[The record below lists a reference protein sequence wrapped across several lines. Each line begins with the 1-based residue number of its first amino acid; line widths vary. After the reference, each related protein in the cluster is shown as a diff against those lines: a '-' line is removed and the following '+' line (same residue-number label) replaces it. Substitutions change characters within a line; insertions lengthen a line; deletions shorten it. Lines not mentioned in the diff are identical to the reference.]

1 MKKNR
6 MIIIYSSVLFLAIFV
21 AVIMP
26 VVCIYYLIS
35 NNIIRLGLNIFM
47 LIAISYCIIK
57 LLGEWISWQV
67 NMQCE
72 FTEYLNML
80 QKMTKTMLYK
90 NDAKI
95 HLALLKAYL
104 IMGMYDE
111 ASTKLNDFEK
121 YDFKLSDLQKMILQ
135 ILHISY
141 LRQTHSSSFSEELDK
156 GFAVLGNVNSKDNE
170 RFQKSLLLQKHLQE
184 EKWEDIIKIQQ
195 ETIVQSTLEQVE
207 SAYLLGLCYF
217 NLGVAKEADREL
229 EFVVKYGGDTKYVSL
244 ANRMLGKT
252 SANNKDEKRLI
263 KNNNKKKRVLK
274 YVFIGIMCIV
284 LFILINFFKRYGNS
298 ISEVYCKEYYIIR
311 EDDIQIIYE
320 QEIDNYELVILS
332 DGNNIAYGLY
342 EKDVTNTENCYSL
355 YYSYRVSIKKLI
367 SNYLNSITAIDKWTE
382 SENTK
387 LEFLAQQEIWEL
399 IKDFYKKIYKKGVF
413 DETTSYC
420 VGISFNEYVK
430 DIEISNQ
437 VVDIQDFIEID
448 EDQAFIWSIR
458 DVNLKTIDFFDIGV
472 SDTDVRMP

>member
-1 MKKNR
+1 MRNGGGIMKKNR
-6 MIIIYSSVLFLAIFV
+6 MIIIYFSVLFFAIFV

-26 VVCIYYLIS
+26 MACIYYLIS
-35 NNIIRLGLNIFM
+35 NNIIRLSLDIFM
-47 LIAISYCIIK
+47 LIAIAYCIIK

-67 NMQCE
+67 DMRCK

-80 QKMTKTMLYK
+80 QKMTKTILYK

-95 HLALLKAYL
+95 HLALLRAYL

-111 ASTKLNDFEK
+111 ASAKLNDFEK
-121 YDFKLSDLQKMILQ
+121 YEFKMSDLQKMILK
-135 ILHISY
+135 ILYISY

-156 GFAVLGNVNSKDNE
+156 GFVALGNVNRKDKK

-184 EKWEDIIKIQQ
+184 EEWEDVIKIQQ

-217 NLGVAKEADREL
+217 NLGVAKEADSEL

-244 ANRMLGKT
+244 ANRMLEK
-252 SANNKDEKRLI
+252 SSVNNKEEKKLI
-263 KNNNKKKRVLK
+263 KNNSKKKVVLK
-274 YVFIGIMCIV
+274 YVFIGIMCIL
-284 LFILINFFKRYGNS
+284 LFIFTNFLKQYGNS

-311 EDDIQIIYE
+311 ENDIQIIYE

-342 EKDVTNTENCYSL
+342 EKDITNTENCYSL
-355 YYSYRVSIKKLI
+355 YYSYRVPVKKLI
-367 SNYLNSITAIDKWTE
+367 SNYSKSITAIDKWTG
-382 SENTK
+382 SENNK
-387 LEFLAQQEIWEL
+387 LEFFAQQEIWEL
-399 IKDFYKKIYKKGVF
+399 IKDFYKKIYKKGIF

-430 DIEISNQ
+430 DIEISNR
-437 VVDIQDFIEID
+437 VVDIQEFIEID
-448 EDQAFIWSIR
+448 ENQAFIWSVR
-458 DVNLKTIDFFDIGV
+458 DINLKTVDFFDIQ
-472 SDTDVRMP
+472 